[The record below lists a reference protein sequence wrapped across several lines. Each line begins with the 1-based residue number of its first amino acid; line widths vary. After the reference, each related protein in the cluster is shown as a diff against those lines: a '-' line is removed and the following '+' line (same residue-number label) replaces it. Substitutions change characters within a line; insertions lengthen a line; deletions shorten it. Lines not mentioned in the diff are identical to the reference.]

1 MNLPDGAEKQFSLFY
16 ETCVRIMR
24 LGSQLD
30 PALSESECY
39 THGVT
44 APKALDNAI
53 VNYVK
58 IVDDQQLRQNAQADE
73 GNE

>member
-1 MNLPDGAEKQFSLFY
+1 
-16 ETCVRIMR
+16 MR